1 MVAALAAVLL
11 WLAPALPALAAS
23 ARLDGLPL
31 LQRFGQGQLPG
42 APSYSAAGVDSEG
55 TLYVGSSDGVMVY
68 RSGDWELVALPR
80 RTGVYSLLV
89 APGDRVFVAGV
100 GVFGRLHQ
108 LPDGRFRFED
118 LIGRLGA
125 IPPGVRGHA
134 FYDLVEAAGD
144 VYVRNDATLFRI
156 GPDGSLWR
164 TPLPDGL
171 GSRLFSAGGRLY
183 GMLAGAGLCRL
194 VDGRFEPVRG
204 GEALADVGVA
214 GVWPH
219 RDGLLSPPG
228 RASTGWTQA
237 GCTAWACRPMRCCS
251 ATARIPAR
259 ACATARWR
267 SAPTTAVCS
276 TCPPTWPMAGS
287 TRWAGTWRSTSPPIR
302 RAGCGW

>member
-1 MVAALAAVLL
+1 RPGGAAGTVPAPGRQPAGVTMAGAGGRGGTRWRPAASVVAALAAVLL

-31 LQRFGQGQLPG
+31 LQRFGQGQLRG
-42 APSYSAAGVDSEG
+42 APSYSAAGVGSEG
-55 TLYVGSSDGVMVY
+55 ALYVGSSDGVMGY

-134 FYDLVEAAGD
+134 FYALVEAAGD

-183 GMLAGAGLCRL
+183 GML
-194 VDGRFEPVRG
+194 
-204 GEALADVGVA
+204 
-214 GVWPH
+214 
-219 RDGLLSPPG
+219 
-228 RASTGWTQA
+228 
-237 GCTAWACRPMRCCS
+237 
-251 ATARIPAR
+251 
-259 ACATARWR
+259 
-267 SAPTTAVCS
+267 
-276 TCPPTWPMAGS
+276 
-287 TRWAGTWRSTSPPIR
+287 
-302 RAGCGW
+302 